1 MFIATRAAAAVPMES
16 SSSSP
21 APTPPAPPASEPR
34 KPLSVVIATVGT
46 RGDTQPYVA
55 LALRLQRRGHT
66 VTLATEQRMESFVRG
81 FGLGWRR
88 IEGDSAGLLFEPE
101 AQRALAEGSFMKLI
115 SLTSAWEKRWKKS
128 DVLRSYESAL
138 AGADVVVGAGLTMT
152 PSFCV
157 AERLGAAW
165 VPMVLGPTL
174 QTSEFPLMFLKALA
188 CGCRCLNRWTYD
200 VAFKMLWDQERPHVN
215 EWRVSSLGLAPMTN
229 RLGIVGEIARGG
241 ASLPIIVACSQ
252 LSCGPRCKRPSDY
265 PHGAVVGGFAFVPTV
280 EETGRAVDPALT
292 AFLAG
297 AEADRAPVVYLGFGS
312 MPAATPA
319 RLLALAADVCARLR
333 VRAVVVAGW
342 SGADAAAAQG
352 NAALCVV
359 PDAPHDWLFPRV
371 RCIVHH
377 AGIGTTAAALRAGVP
392 QVPMPFMLDQP
403 HNAQL
408 AVDLGV
414 APAAVPYSA
423 KTSSAVLAAAVSRA
437 LDPAKPY
444 VAAAAR
450 LGEHVRAESAGALD
464 AYAALV
470 ERCSFRP
477 KVPRT

>member
-1 MFIATRAAAAVPMES
+1 MQGAPAAPAT
-16 SSSSP
+16 
-21 APTPPAPPASEPR
+21 EPR
-34 KPLSVVIATVGT
+34 QVLHVVIATVGT

-55 LALRLQRRGHT
+55 LGLRLQRRGHR
-66 VTLATEQRMESFVRG
+66 VTMATEQRMEGFVRG
-81 FGLGWRR
+81 FGLEWRR
-88 IEGDSAGLLFEPE
+88 IEGDSAGLLFEPD
-101 AQRALAEGSFMKLI
+101 AQRALAEGSFMRLVA
-115 SLTSAWEKRWKKS
+115 LTSAWEKRWKKA

-138 AGADVVVGAGLTMT
+138 EGADVVVGAGLTMT

-174 QTSEFPLMFLKALA
+174 RTSDFPLMFLKFLA
-188 CGCRCLNRWTYD
+188 CGCRCLNAWTYD
-200 VAFKMLWDQERPHVN
+200 VAFKALWDQERPHVN
-215 EWRVSSLGLAPMTN
+215 EWRVSSLGLAPMTH
-229 RLGIVGEIARGG
+229 RLGIAGEIARGG
-241 ASLPIIVACSQ
+241 ASLPIIVACSP
-252 LSCGPRCKRPSDY
+252 LACGPCRERPADY
-265 PHGAVVGGFAFVPTV
+265 PHGALVGGFAFVPTV
-280 EETGRAVDPALT
+280 EESGRAIDPALV
-292 AFLAG
+292 AFLAR
-297 AEADRAPVVYLGFGS
+297 AEADKAPVVYLGFGS

-319 RLLALAADVCARLR
+319 RLIGLAVDVCARLR

-352 NAALCVV
+352 NEALCIV

-392 QVPMPFMLDQP
+392 QVPAPFMLDQP

-408 AVDLGV
+408 AVDLGA

-423 KTSSAVLAAAVSRA
+423 KISAAALAAAIA
-437 LDPAKPY
+437 HAMDPAKPY

-450 LGEHVRAESAGALD
+450 LGERIRAESAGALD
-464 AYAALV
+464 AYAELV
-470 ERCSFRP
+470 ERRSFKP
-477 KVPRT
+477 SVPRV